1 VIENDY
7 IAKKKASRLELYP
20 KCLPECRKRSQVF
33 TPSTDIKLKYRYG
46 WHNWGQTK
54 LSQSDPAS
62 LVATIEKDCSA
73 PSLETV
79 GTF

>member
-1 VIENDY
+1 VIQNDY

-20 KCLPECRKRSQVF
+20 KCVPECRKRAQVL
-33 TPSTDIKLKYRYG
+33 TPSADIKLKYRYG